1 MNFPENLKKYREA
14 AGYKTAK
21 DFAAAMGIRYT
32 TYVGYEKGSYEPNYE
47 TLCAIAQKLGV
58 SVDELVGNAP
68 PPTLER
74 YLRIARGAGYE
85 VRPDEEM
92 SGYFGVC
99 YSPSPGGIYAAV
111 HLPESDVMKW
121 IERSLEESRRRADEQ
136 FPAVLSS
143 VLNGILAEKFAAL
156 KSKPDEK

>member
-1 MNFPENLKKYREA
+1 MNFSENLKKYREA

-21 DFAAAMGIRYT
+21 DFAAAMGIGYT
-32 TYVGYEKGSYEPNYE
+32 TYVGYENKGREPNYE
-47 TLCAIAQKLGV
+47 TLCAIAQKLFV

-68 PPTLER
+68 PSTLER
-74 YLRIARGAGYE
+74 YLRIARAAGYE

-92 SGYFGVC
+92 PGYFVIYTPPPREGVFT
-99 YSPSPGGIYAAV
+99 AV
-111 HLPESDVMKW
+111 DLPEDDVMRW
-121 IERSLEESRRRADEQ
+121 IERSLAISIQRADEQ

-143 VLNGILAEKFAAL
+143 VLNGILAEKYAAL